1 MANVKKFDRV
11 SESRPRQAVFAES
24 FRTHPRRLV
33 IMTEGDSWFS
43 YPINRNIVDY
53 LEMMNDFTI
62 LRLEHSGDEARQI
75 LKKGGE
81 QMKRMR
87 DYLRRYPFEL
97 LMFSGG
103 GNDIVDENLAT
114 LLVDKKPGTRWLD
127 CIDPQKLTA
136 RLDEIEAGYRG
147 LLDMRDAVR
156 PRCQVVAH
164 CYDYVVPMNRPAK
177 SAFGLATAGPWIY
190 PRLVEKGIDPK
201 TDGIFIVRHLIDEFY
216 ARLAAIAAAPGSKFH
231 VVDTRRTLIPADPIQ
246 WADEMHPSGVGAELL
261 ARQWRLVLAQLFPG
275 KGF

>member
-1 MANVKKFDRV
+1 MANVKKFDPV
-11 SESRPRQAVFAES
+11 SESRPKQAIFAES
-24 FRTHPRRLV
+24 FKTHPKRLV

-62 LRLEHSGDEARQI
+62 LRLEHSGDEARAI

-87 DYLRRYPFEL
+87 DYLKRYPFAL

-103 GNDIVDENLAT
+103 GNDIVDENLKT
-114 LLVDKKPGTRWLD
+114 LLLDKQPGTGWLD
-127 CIDPQKLTA
+127 CIDQPALKA
-136 RLDEIEAGYRG
+136 RLDEIEAAYWR
-147 LLDMRDAVR
+147 LLEMRDEVC
-156 PRCQVVAH
+156 PKCVVVAH

-177 SAFGLATAGPWIY
+177 SAFGLLTVGPWIW
-190 PRLVEKGIDPK
+190 PRLVEEGIDPK
-201 TDGIFIVRHLIDEFY
+201 TEGIFIVRHLIDEFH
-216 ARLAAIAAAPGSKFH
+216 ARLAEIAATPGSRFH

>member
-1 MANVKKFDRV
+1 MANVKKFDPV
-11 SESRPRQAVFAES
+11 SESRPKQAIFAES
-24 FRTHPRRLV
+24 LKTHPKRLV

-53 LEMMNDFTI
+53 LEMLNDFTI
-62 LRLEHSGDEARQI
+62 LRLEHSGDEAREI

-87 DYLRRYPFEL
+87 TYLKRYPFAL
-97 LMFSGG
+97 LLFSGG
-103 GNDIVDENLAT
+103 GNDIVDENLKT
-114 LLVDKKPGTRWLD
+114 LLVDKQPGTGWQD
-127 CIDPQKLTA
+127 CIDQQKLTA
-136 RLDEIEAGYRG
+136 RLDEIEACYWG
-147 LLDMRDAVR
+147 LLEMRDEVC
-156 PRCQVVAH
+156 PKCVIVAH

-177 SAFGLATAGPWIY
+177 SAFGLATVGPWIY

-201 TDGIFIVRHLIDEFY
+201 TDGIFIVRHLIDEFC
-216 ARLAAIAAAPGSKFH
+216 ARLAGIAASPGAKFH
-231 VVDTRRTLIPADPIQ
+231 VVDTRRTLIPADPTQ

>member
-1 MANVKKFDRV
+1 MANVKKFDPV
-11 SESRPRQAVFAES
+11 SEPRPRQAVFVES
-24 FRTHPRRLV
+24 LRTHPKRLV

-53 LEMMNDFTI
+53 LEMMNDFTM

-75 LKKGGE
+75 LRKGGE

-87 DYLRRYPFEL
+87 AYLKRYPFAL

-103 GNDIVDENLAT
+103 GNDIVDENLET
-114 LLVDKKPGTRWLD
+114 LLVDKQSGTSWKE
-127 CIDPQKLTA
+127 CIDQPALTA
-136 RLDEIEAGYRG
+136 RLDEIEAAYRG
-147 LLDMRDAVR
+147 LLQMRDEVCPKCA
-156 PRCQVVAH
+156 VVAH
-164 CYDYVVPMNRPAK
+164 SYDYVVPANRPAR
-177 SAFGLATAGPWIY
+177 SAFGLATRGPWIY
-190 PRLVEKGIDPK
+190 PRLREKGIDPR
-201 TDGIFIVRHLIDEFY
+201 TDGIFIVRYLIDAFY
-216 ARLAAIAAAPGSKFH
+216 ARLAEIAATPGSRFH
-231 VVDTRRTLIPADPIQ
+231 VVDTRRTLIPGDPIQ

>member
-1 MANVKKFDRV
+1 MANTKKFDPV
-11 SESRPRQAVFAES
+11 SESRPKQAIFAEGLK
-24 FRTHPRRLV
+24 THPKRLV

-53 LEMMNDFTI
+53 LEMMADFTI
-62 LRLEHSGDEARQI
+62 LRLEHSGDEARDI
-75 LKKGGE
+75 LRPGGE
-81 QMKRMR
+81 QLKRMR
-87 DYLRRYPFEL
+87 DYLKRYPFAL

-103 GNDIVDENLAT
+103 GNDIVGKHLKD
-114 LLVDKKPGTRWLD
+114 LLVVKQPGMSWQD
-127 CIDPQKLTA
+127 CIHQQNFKT
-136 RLDEIEAGYRG
+136 RLDEIEAAYRT
-147 LLDMRDAVR
+147 LLELRDKHCPKCV
-156 PRCQVVAH
+156 VVAH

-177 SAFGLATAGPWIY
+177 SAFGLVSVGPWIF

-201 TDGIFIVRHLIDEFY
+201 TDGIFVVRHLIDEFH
-216 ARLAAIAAAPGSKFH
+216 ARLESLAAERGSKFH

-261 ARQWRLVLAQLFPG
+261 AKQWRLALAKLFPG